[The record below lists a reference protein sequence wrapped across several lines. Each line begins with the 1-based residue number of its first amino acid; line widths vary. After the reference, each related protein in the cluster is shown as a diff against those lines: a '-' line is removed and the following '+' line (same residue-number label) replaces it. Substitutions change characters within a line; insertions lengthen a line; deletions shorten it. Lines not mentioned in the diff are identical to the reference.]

1 MVAQGMRRGRN
12 DGNRQSTQTRGAMGQ
27 MGHMIAKP
35 QEVVSDYPF
44 SSALL
49 VFGIGLGVGV
59 MLSSALCESTAHMW
73 QPETTSQRWSR
84 QMSDYLGHMVPE
96 AVSKRFTS

>member
-1 MVAQGMRRGRN
+1 MVAQGTRQGRN
-12 DGNRQSTQTRGAMGQ
+12 GGNRQSTQTRGAMGQ
-27 MGHMIAKP
+27 MGQMMAKP
-35 QEVVSDYPF
+35 QEVVSEYPF

-49 VFGIGLGVGV
+49 VFGVGLGVGV
-59 MLSSALCESTAHMW
+59 ILASAVCESTSHMW

-96 AVSKRFTS
+96 SVSKRFA